1 MFLKK
6 VKKKCF
12 KDLQSGI
19 HLSIYI
25 KTVGLCTVKSLIL
38 KGGAR
43 GKIIRTGGQRMDVM
57 SIASLGMAMS
67 TSRMMVDVN
76 MALMAKTQDLAE
88 IQGQEIQNM
97 IEAAAPSFHALDVYA

>member
-1 MFLKK
+1 
-6 VKKKCF
+6 
-12 KDLQSGI
+12 
-19 HLSIYI
+19 
-25 KTVGLCTVKSLIL
+25 
-38 KGGAR
+38 
-43 GKIIRTGGQRMDVM
+43 MDVM

-97 IEAAAPSFHALDVYA
+97 IEAAPSFHALDVYA

>member
-6 VKKKCF
+6 VRKKCF
-12 KDLQSGI
+12 K
-19 HLSIYI
+19 
-25 KTVGLCTVKSLIL
+25 GLT
-38 KGGAR
+38 
-43 GKIIRTGGQRMDVM
+43 
-57 SIASLGMAMS
+57 
-67 TSRMMVDVN
+67 RMMVDVN

>member
-1 MFLKK
+1 
-6 VKKKCF
+6 
-12 KDLQSGI
+12 
-19 HLSIYI
+19 
-25 KTVGLCTVKSLIL
+25 
-38 KGGAR
+38 
-43 GKIIRTGGQRMDVM
+43 MDVM

-97 IEAAAPSFHALDVYA
+97 IEAAAPSFHALVVYA